1 MATPLPLAFED
12 LPLVV
17 DVVVVLARQ
26 PTSQP
31 TNAQKAFTPS
41 KSITVSRLCTT
52 VYYAQQNS
60 NSEPKG
66 NERYAKQSLA
76 LDSEPVL

>member
-17 DVVVVLARQ
+17 VVVAVELPAEARSS
-26 PTSQP
+26 TNQP

-60 NSEPKG
+60 NCEP
-66 NERYAKQSLA
+66 LA